1 MSLDLTEQLD
11 MMDRIKDEYMKGDLV
26 MSELLRNKEFDGL
39 SKSSKIHL
47 LVWAG
52 EDEYAESTLD
62 MTNSIT
68 STIDGFEI
76 RAKEIVD
83 EAYSKVW
90 RLIKKT
96 RWQGH
101 YNTRKRS
108 RRF

>member
-1 MSLDLTEQLD
+1 MSLNLTDYLD
-11 MMDRIKDEYMKGDLV
+11 MIDRVKDEYTKGDLI
-26 MSELLRNKEFDGL
+26 MSELLRNEEFNSL
-39 SKSSKIHL
+39 FESSRIYL
-47 LVWAG
+47 LEWAG

-76 RAKEIVD
+76 RAKEIAD
-83 EAYSKVW
+83 GAYKNVW